1 MLSNNSLAKQ
11 IAIKLVS
18 ANRQKPLTA
27 MASPYGHFNNLYGD
41 HRSGGAKWRG
51 GLSGDG
57 RGFVHDHRRLRQ
69 NSRTAYCDNLLAR
82 SIVERFA
89 ETVADT
95 GLKFESAP
103 KANILGISQ
112 IQAEAWGRDVDER
125 FDLWAQAK
133 SSHRSEVINFYQA
146 QRLYAIGQQRDGENF
161 VRLYY
166 SSDATLLNPLQFE
179 FIDPDQ
185 LVGDALTT
193 SHGNV
198 HIGIKD
204 GIVRN
209 SAGKEIAYEIRV
221 KKGGKIDKVRVPAK
235 GAGSGRTM
243 MIHGFCP
250 EYAGQKRGYSR
261 IGHALQEF
269 QNLTDF
275 SLAQIMKAINQSQFF
290 MFTKPSGDNAASNP
304 LEDLAS
310 FPAGPAS
317 RQFGSNPQPDS
328 NAKNVTE
335 EALCPVSYHD
345 TPMANFS
352 APGSTGVFNLDRG
365 EDLKPFVNTA
375 PAESYDKFVDSF
387 AAYLTASCGAPIEI
401 VLMRLNRNYTAAR
414 GAFILFWR
422 VAAIWQHEMAVDYL
436 NPTRASWIAEEIASG
451 RISAPG
457 WSDPILRAAWLFGN
471 WYGAPL
477 PNIDPVKTSKSD
489 RMDAEMGI
497 KTLNKITR
505 ERTGSDGE
513 ANRAKIT
520 REFAEIPDSPWNP
533 RSSNAS

>member
-1 MLSNNSLAKQ
+1 MLSNSLAKQ
-11 IAIKLVS
+11 IATKLVS
-18 ANRQKPLTA
+18 VSRQKPLTA
-27 MASPYGHFNNLYGD
+27 MASPYGHFNNFYGD
-41 HRSGGAKWRG
+41 HRSGGAKWPG

-69 NSRTAYCDNLLAR
+69 NSRGAYHDTLLAR

-161 VRLYY
+161 VRFYY

-185 LVGDALTT
+185 LVGDTVTT
-193 SHGNV
+193 SYGNA

-204 GIVRN
+204 GIIRN
-209 SAGKEIAYEIRV
+209 SAGKETAYQIRV
-221 KKGGKIDKVRVPAK
+221 KKAGKIDTVRVPAK

-290 MFTKPSGDNAASNP
+290 MFTKPSSDNPASNP
-304 LEDLAS
+304 LQDLDNL
-310 FPAGPAS
+310 PAGPTS
-317 RQFGSNPQPDS
+317 QQFGSNPQPAPD
-328 NAKNVTE
+328 AKNVTE

-345 TPMANFS
+345 TPMANFN

-422 VAAIWQHEMAVDYL
+422 IAAIWQHEMAVDYL
-436 NPTRASWIAEEIASG
+436 NPTRASWIAEEIALG

-477 PNIDPVKTSKSD
+477 PNIDPVKTSKAD

-520 REFAEIPDSPWNP
+520 REFEEIPESPWNP
-533 RSSNAS
+533 RSSNAT

>member
-1 MLSNNSLAKQ
+1 MPSNKLLTEQ
-11 IAIKLVS
+11 IAVKLVS
-18 ANRQKPLTA
+18 VSRQRSM
-27 MASPYGHFNNLYGD
+27 MAAASAFYNYNIYGD
-41 HRSGGAKWRG
+41 HRSGGAKWPG

-57 RGFVHDHRRLRQ
+57 RGFVHDHRRTRQ
-69 NSRTAYCDNLLAR
+69 NSRVAYHDTLIAR

-95 GLKFESAP
+95 GLKFESSP

-112 IQAEAWGRDVDER
+112 IEAEAWGRDVDER
-125 FDLWAQAK
+125 FDLWAQSK
-133 SSHRSEVINFYQA
+133 SSHRSEIINFYQS

-161 VRLYY
+161 VRFYY
-166 SSDATLLNPLQFE
+166 SNDPSLLNPLQFE

-185 LVGDALTT
+185 LTADAITT
-193 SHGNV
+193 SYGNI
-198 HIGIKD
+198 HRIKD

-209 SAGKEIAYEIRV
+209 ARGKETAYKVRV
-221 KKGGKIDKVRVPAK
+221 KKNGKIKIVEVPAK
-235 GAGSGRTM
+235 GGQSGRTM

-269 QNLTDF
+269 QKLTDF
-275 SLAQIMKAINQSQFF
+275 SLAQIMKAINQSMFF
-290 MFTKPSGDNAASNP
+290 MFTKPSADNAASNP
-304 LEDLAS
+304 LEDLTHI
-310 FPAGPAS
+310 PAGPAS
-317 RQFGSNPQPDS
+317 QQFGSSPKPAGD
-328 NAKNVTE
+328 AENVTK
-335 EALCPVSYHD
+335 EALCPVSYYD

-352 APGSTGVFNLDRG
+352 APGSAGVFNLDRG

-375 PAESYDKFVDSF
+375 PSESYDKFVDSF
-387 AAYLTASCGAPIEI
+387 SAYITASTGAPIEI

-422 VAAIWQHEMAVDYL
+422 VAGIWQHEMGVDYL
-436 NPTRASWIAEEIASG
+436 NPARVSWMAEEIGLG

-457 WSDPILRAAWLFGN
+457 WSDPILRSAWLFGN

-477 PNIDPVKTSKSD
+477 PNIDPVKTSKAD

-520 REFAEIPDSPWNP
+520 REFAEIPESPWNQ
-533 RSSNAS
+533 RTNAF